1 MDVAQAKK
9 LYGRSIELGMPQGY
23 EYLGGLYEHGNG
35 AKKDE
40 KEAARLIKRQQK
52 WASIFL
58 KRSWKLL

>member
-23 EYLGGLYEHGNG
+23 EYHGGLYEHGNG

-40 KEAARLIKRQQK
+40 KEAARLIKGSRNG
-52 WASIFL
+52 L
-58 KRSWKLL
+58 